1 MENKRT
7 RKPPA
12 YLKDFTLP
20 SFDMQNEF
28 ASVYEVGDLTSEHV
42 VQHETFAPKSDKARV
57 SVHPKIPTST
67 NTVNELDKTIEELTI
82 QNKILERDLLLAE
95 QNAHLVAKKTFGVDK
110 KTSCDKS
117 DNDRNNCQAK
127 IKGKD
132 FPYLLFKDKQKR
144 KAVSGEARVAKDRVK
159 YDVQWPH
166 EHAQTKSLSYSDEDF
181 GFVQL
186 VRGELFIMHNIE
198 EQAISMLRQ
207 KHLINLLYLAGKYP
221 FTEIKDFHAEVF
233 AFGERVTNIGLI
245 RFQKNKAA
253 LSSPPLKWT
262 LEE

>member
-42 VQHETFAPKSDKARV
+42 VQHETFAPKSDKASV

-117 DNDRNNCQAK
+117 DNDRNKGQAK

-144 KAVSGEARVAKDRVK
+144 KAVSGEARAAKGRMIVF
-159 YDVQWPH
+159 
-166 EHAQTKSLSYSDEDF
+166 AM
-181 GFVQL
+181 QL
-186 VRGELFIMHNIE
+186 FAGAIEMYKWLNTEELVVIVNETTAEIKETSNSTE
-198 EQAISMLRQ
+198 EQ
-207 KHLINLLYLAGKYP
+207 NLPSTSSGNNDTVVKSN
-221 FTEIKDFHAEVF
+221 TKNTDKAE
-233 AFGERVTNIGLI
+233 
-245 RFQKNKAA
+245 NKAEPKTNKSNGFGGMKKGF
-253 LSSPPLKWT
+253 LL
-262 LEE
+262 